1 MLVAKKLLSK
11 GQYHFPSQEY
21 HCTAR
26 KMQSQKELGL
36 MIENAQK
43 LHGHLGPFLVIGVRM
58 GIIARKAL
66 CVADDQRTS
75 LRANVKVPLFPPF
88 SCLLDGIQA
97 STSCTVGNQR
107 LTIENSEEICV
118 SFAKQNAGRT
128 VKITLK
134 PKVVQELKKKI
145 SGCSLTEK
153 FALELA
159 HMPENQ
165 LFNVKTQ

>member
-1 MLVAKKLLSK
+1 
-11 GQYHFPSQEY
+11 
-21 HCTAR
+21 
-26 KMQSQKELGL
+26 MQNEEELKA
-36 MIENAQK
+36 MIDNAQK

-58 GIIARKAL
+58 GMIAKKAL
-66 CVADDQRTS
+66 SVSDDQCGLLKAS
-75 LRANVKVPLFPPF
+75 VKVPLFPPF

-118 SFAKQNAGRT
+118 NFAKQNASRT

-134 PKVVQELKKKI
+134 PEVAEELEKKLAK
-145 SGCSLTEK
+145 GSLNEK

-159 HMPENQ
+159 HTPENQ
-165 LFNVKTQ
+165 LFNLETQ

>member
-1 MLVAKKLLSK
+1 
-11 GQYHFPSQEY
+11 
-21 HCTAR
+21 
-26 KMQSQKELGL
+26 MQNKEELKV
-36 MIENAQK
+36 MIDNAQK

-58 GIIARKAL
+58 GMIAKKAL
-66 CVADDQRTS
+66 SVSDDQCG
-75 LRANVKVPLFPPF
+75 LLKANVKVPLFPPF

-118 SFAKQNAGRT
+118 NFAKQNAGRT
-128 VKITLK
+128 VKITPK
-134 PKVVQELKKKI
+134 PKIAEELKKKLAK
-145 SGCSLTEK
+145 GSLTEK

-165 LFNVKTQ
+165 LFNVEIE